1 MNESINNEIR
11 KKVGQNLKRLIQ
23 EKEHEIA
30 LRNLD
35 AITGKDHS
43 WLGKIFRGEQ
53 NITIDSLS
61 EILQL
66 FKIQP
71 KDVFNF
77 TVKFPKEE

>member
-1 MNESINNEIR
+1 MDDTVNAQIR
-11 KKVGQNLKRLIQ
+11 KKVGENLKKLIE
-23 EKEHEIA
+23 EKESETA

-61 EILQL
+61 EILQE
-66 FKIQP
+66 FRIQP
-71 KDVFNF
+71 KEVFNF
-77 TVKFPKEE
+77 IVKFPKEE

>member
-1 MNESINNEIR
+1 MDESVNIQIR
-11 KKVGQNLKRLIQ
+11 KKVGQNLKKLIE
-23 EKEHEIA
+23 EKQKETA

-61 EILQL
+61 EILQQ
-66 FKIQP
+66 FRIQP
-71 KDVFNF
+71 KDIFNF
-77 TVKFPKEE
+77 TVKFPKDE

>member
-1 MNESINNEIR
+1 MGDSLKIEVR
-11 KKVGQNLKRLIQ
+11 KAIGKNLKKLID
-23 EKEHEIA
+23 EKEKENA

-43 WLGKIFRGEQ
+43 WLGKIFKGKQ
-53 NITIDSLS
+53 NLTIDSLTD
-61 EILQL
+61 ILSQ

-77 TVKFPKEE
+77 KVNFPKED

>member
-1 MNESINNEIR
+1 MNQSIKNEIR
-11 KKVGQNLKRLIQ
+11 KKVGQNLKKLIQ
-23 EKEHEIA
+23 EKENEIA

-53 NITIDSLS
+53 NLTIDSLS
-61 EILQL
+61 EILQM